1 MAISLWPRTED
12 QAASPPQASLFG
24 LLGLCS
30 FPWRLAVTLMSHTSR
45 RTTRCAQEVCSTH
58 PHLTLIPILNPHFS
72 NESQFFLSVSRL
84 YFLSKQ
90 FPRCNSCPEVKTTR
104 AVTRSGR
111 WVFSFLQDHTM
122 QKTGCSGANCKI
134 TLPSESKH

>member
-1 MAISLWPRTED
+1 MYRRSSSFTSPGFPFWPLGPLLISMAPCCD
-12 QAASPPQASLFG
+12 FDVPYFPQNS
-24 LLGLCS
+24 
-30 FPWRLAVTLMSHTSR
+30 
-45 RTTRCAQEVCSTH
+45 TRCAQEVCSTH
-58 PHLTLIPILNPHFS
+58 PHPTLIPTLNPHFS

-90 FPRCNSCPEVKTTR
+90 FPRCNSCPEVKMTR

-122 QKTGCSGANCKI
+122 QKTGSSGANCKI